1 MVPEY
6 TQAPVPDA
14 SGSGCSG
21 GNAAMESSLLALIN
35 SERQNQGLAALSMN
49 SALTSAARAHSKDM
63 AENNF
68 FSHTGSDGS
77 SPFDRM
83 QRAGYSFTAAAENI
97 YAGNGSNNS
106 AGSAFSA
113 WMSSE
118 GHRQN
123 MLNSAY
129 ADAGVGYW
137 CNASSDYGAY
147 FTLNLGHR

>member
-1 MVPEY
+1 MVPER
-6 TQAPVPDA
+6 TQAPIPDG
-14 SGSGCSG
+14 SGSGCNGGDSG
-21 GNAAMESSLLALIN
+21 MESSLLALIN
-35 SERQNQGLAALSMN
+35 KERQNEGLAALVLN

-63 AENNF
+63 AENNY

-113 WMSSE
+113 WMGSE
-118 GHRQN
+118 GHRVN

-129 ADAGVGYW
+129 SDAGVGYW
-137 CNASSDYGAY
+137 CDASSDYNGY
-147 FTLNLGHR
+147 LTLELGSK